1 MKKMKSAAVAAIIL
15 AITLVISACG
25 IGGRQSAQPEKE
37 ETPAGKYSLFAIEIE
52 ECMIGNEE
60 IGMTSDITLDEDG
73 TGYMTIND
81 DGGDIE
87 SWAVTGE
94 SITIHSGLSIID
106 GKLKDGIMALEM
118 DYGMEYY
125 AKEGVDISGYQ
136 LKTMDEFIACG
147 ARAKFLVKEG
157 IKSLYGIGGE
167 AYGPETA
174 RSYFMA
180 AADEGNG
187 DAWYYLG
194 KLYENSGE
202 EGRYEKAMTCFQ
214 NALDNDSYLGLYGI
228 ARLYERGEGVEADYA
243 KAEKYYKQA
252 AEMGLK
258 EANNGLAHLYHFG
271 RGVEKD
277 GLQAITYYKEAL
289 KGTEFGI
296 VNSAKTDIG
305 RIYYYGTGG
314 VTQDQE
320 KGLQWI
326 QEAADAGYDNAY
338 YYMGFI
344 YSDGEVVEQD
354 NAKAMEY
361 FQKGADLEN
370 ISCMYQVA
378 VNYLKGTGVER
389 DLTKA
394 LEWFEKSAD
403 KGDSSAMVYLGVLY
417 SNEVYSDG
425 ELELDYAKAREYY
438 TRAIAE
444 GDEWGYYN
452 MGLMYYAGRGGDVD
466 YASALPLFQKGAELG
481 QGGSMRFLGTM
492 YQNGYGVEANKEE
505 AIKWYKAALETDDLS
520 QDEIDYI
527 NEQLTK
533 LGA

>member
-1 MKKMKSAAVAAIIL
+1 MKKIKSAAVAAVIL
-15 AITLVISACG
+15 AITVVISACSM
-25 IGGRQSAQPEKE
+25 GGGQSAQPEKE
-37 ETPAGKYSLFAIEIE
+37 ETPAGKYSLFAIELE
-52 ECMIGNEE
+52 ECMIGSEE
-60 IGMTSDITLDEDG
+60 LEMTSDITLDEDG

-118 DYGMEYY
+118 EYGTEYY

-136 LKTMDEFIACG
+136 LMTMDEFISSG
-147 ARAKFLVKEG
+147 ARAKLLVKEG
-157 IKSLYGIGGE
+157 VKSLYGIGGE

-174 RSYFMA
+174 RAYFMA

-202 EGRYEKAMTCFQ
+202 EGHFENAMKCFQ

-252 AEMGLK
+252 VEMGLK

-314 VTQDQE
+314 VTQDRE

-338 YYMGFI
+338 YYMGLI
-344 YSDGEVVEQD
+344 YSDGEVVAQD
-354 NAKAMEY
+354 DAKAMEY

-370 ISCMYQVA
+370 TSCMYQIA
-378 VNYLKGTGVER
+378 VNYLDGTGVDR

-394 LEWFEKSAD
+394 LEWFNKGAD
-403 KGDSSAMVYLGVLY
+403 KGDSDAMVYLGVLY
-417 SNEVYSDG
+417 SNETYSNN